1 MAQQNP
7 SQAPILSNPIPQA
20 GSTPGLARLA
30 LLTLLSTTTVQ
41 PTTKVCEKCQ
51 QDDTA
56 TEGDRERRQVPKI
69 EYCQLDQTNAPH
81 VIRFTSKQM
90 NDHLRGNFHQPAQAF
105 LRFVKKNGGGQYQPE
120 PDSKYKAKY
129 RYKCGWCSLALPKN
143 YQLEKHVLEKHL
155 GEFPKEGPVREYIVA
170 CGTDKVKACQGE
182 CFRRNVAIGITGR
195 ELQFPKDHILDL
207 IGDVY
212 PPREATG
219 RIEVGL
225 AAKDANDFF
234 ATLDLFDVDFDCDE
248 PDDNASGISSFQ
260 SHGVFNPRVVDAK
273 AANRHCQ
280 DCGFPGPAQDLEE
293 TSSLRG
299 LPGRKARL
307 GRTAGLAQYQVQ
319 GELTIDSHSLLID
332 SRIVNV
338 IVRPESWSSIK
349 SSVPTKHAKT
359 PAGSPKVT
367 LQV

>member
-170 CGTDKVKACQGE
+170 CGTDKVKACQG
-182 CFRRNVAIGITGR
+182 
-195 ELQFPKDHILDL
+195 
-207 IGDVY
+207 
-212 PPREATG
+212 
-219 RIEVGL
+219 
-225 AAKDANDFF
+225 
-234 ATLDLFDVDFDCDE
+234 
-248 PDDNASGISSFQ
+248 NASEEMSPLASPGVNYNFPRTTSWTSLGTSTLLGRPPVGSRLVSRPRMPTTFSQLWIFSTWISIVTSQ
-260 SHGVFNPRVVDAK
+260 MTMPQASRHFNLMACSIPESLMLKQQIDIVK
-273 AANRHCQ
+273 IAASRDQPKIWRKHPLFAGFRGGRQ
-280 DCGFPGPAQDLEE
+280 DSAGLLVLLNTKFKV
-293 TSSLRG
+293 SSLLTLIPCSLTHG
-299 LPGRKARL
+299 SSMSLSGPNPG
-307 GRTAGLAQYQVQ
+307 AQSSQAYRPSTRRRQP
-319 GELTIDSHSLLID
+319 
-332 SRIVNV
+332 
-338 IVRPESWSSIK
+338 VRQK
-349 SSVPTKHAKT
+349 
-359 PAGSPKVT
+359 
-367 LQV
+367 